1 MDKSNNEKK
10 PHCGRSIVT
19 AVLFVFFAAVFVFS
33 LWQLISAAKDYQIGS
48 ESYDSLAQTMVTKK
62 APEAPSPAPAPV
74 KQPELPEQ
82 APAQPR
88 EPLLDVDFEALLE
101 MNPHTVAW
109 IYSENEEINY
119 PVVQGSD
126 NDYYLDHLFDGTQNK
141 NGAIFMDCRNSP
153 DLTHRNTLIYG
164 HNMGNHTMFASLVN
178 YGDQAYY
185 DENPVLILETP
196 EASYYLE
203 AFSGY
208 TTKSVSE
215 AYRQDLAE
223 DETYVGFLERI
234 RENSDFE
241 SDVEVGV
248 QDRIVTL
255 STCSYRFDNAR
266 YVLHCKLVCA

>member
-1 MDKSNNEKK
+1 MDKIHNEKK
-10 PHCGRSIVT
+10 PRRKSVIM
-19 AVLFVFFAAVFVFS
+19 AVLSVFLAAVFVFS
-33 LWQLISAAKDYQIGS
+33 LCQLILAGKAYRVGS
-48 ESYDSLAQTMVTKK
+48 ESYDSLAQTVVAKK
-62 APEAPSPAPAPV
+62 EPEIPSPSPTPAV
-74 KQPELPEQ
+74 QPEPKEQ
-82 APAQPR
+82 APVLPR
-88 EPLLDVDFEALLE
+88 EPLLAVDFATLTE

-126 NDYYLDHLFDGTQNK
+126 NDYYIDHLFDGTENK
-141 NGAIFMDCRNSP
+141 NGAIFMDYRNSP

-185 DENPVLILETP
+185 EENPVLILETP
-196 EASYYLE
+196 EASYHLE
-203 AFSGY
+203 VFSGY

-215 AYRQDLAE
+215 AYRQDLEE
-223 DETYVGFLERI
+223 DEIYQGFLNRI
-234 RENSDFE
+234 RECSDFP

-248 QDRIVTL
+248 EDRIVTL

>member
-1 MDKSNNEKK
+1 MSKRNKK
-10 PHCGRSIVT
+10 KKLHRRRSLVT
-19 AVLFVFFAAVFVFS
+19 AMLFVFFAAVFAFS
-33 LWQLISAAKDYQIGS
+33 LYQLICAAKDYQIGS
-48 ESYDSLAQTMVTKK
+48 ESYDSLAQTVVTKK
-62 APEAPSPAPAPV
+62 IPEAPSSFPA
-74 KQPELPEQ
+74 KQPEPQTQ
-82 APAQPR
+82 APALPR

-119 PVVQGSD
+119 PVVQAQD
-126 NDYYLDHLFDGTQNK
+126 NDYYLDHLFDGTENK

-178 YGDQAYY
+178 YGDPAYY
-185 DENPVLILETP
+185 EENPVLILETP

-203 AFSGY
+203 VFSGY

-223 DETYVGFLERI
+223 DEIYLGFLNRI
-234 RENSDFE
+234 RESSDFQ